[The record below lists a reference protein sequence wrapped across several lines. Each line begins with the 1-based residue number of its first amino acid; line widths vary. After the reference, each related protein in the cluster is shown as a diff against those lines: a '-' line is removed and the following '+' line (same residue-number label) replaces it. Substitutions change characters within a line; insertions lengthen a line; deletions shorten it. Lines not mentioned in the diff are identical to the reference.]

1 MVEPKTPGLFY
12 EMIIGILCRLVTVI
26 KAPVAFLVYFANIVC
41 TVGNE
46 EIWRKKTTILRIFRF
61 WASLF
66 LSDLDKEIYGISPKW
81 TIHLYDFYSHP
92 LKRFTLSLVPV
103 GPGGFCQ
110 ILRGRFPKSILGQTP
125 RFAIVQKSSGMICNV
140 HPEFTILQFS
150 PSCQNTFM
158 LVSDKSKLQIFVHLW
173 RYFWK

>member
-1 MVEPKTPGLFY
+1 MYGCFFFFKFPHSPLYRQCLQNKPK
-12 EMIIGILCRLVTVI
+12 RL
-26 KAPVAFLVYFANIVC
+26 
-41 TVGNE
+41 
-46 EIWRKKTTILRIFRF
+46 LRIFRI

-110 ILRGRFPKSILGQTP
+110 ILRGRSPKSILGQTP
-125 RFAIVQKSSGMICNV
+125 RFSIVQKSSGMICDV

-150 PSCQNTFM
+150 PSCQNTFC
-158 LVSDKSKLQIFVHLW
+158 SDTFHACV
-173 RYFWK
+173 